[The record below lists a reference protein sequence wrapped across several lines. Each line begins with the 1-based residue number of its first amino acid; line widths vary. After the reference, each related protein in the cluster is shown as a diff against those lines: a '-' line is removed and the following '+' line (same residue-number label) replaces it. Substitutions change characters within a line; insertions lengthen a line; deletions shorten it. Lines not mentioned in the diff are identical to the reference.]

1 MIVYYD
7 WEKDKFTLYIFNDQY
22 ELNNIYQVIQKWQE
36 YKAWY
41 NETNLD
47 PDSIF
52 WTSSKV
58 KAEKELEALE
68 EDIGNGN

>member
-1 MIVYYD
+1 MYVFD
-7 WEKDKFTLYIFNDQY
+7 DKY

-41 NETNLD
+41 NENNLD
-47 PDSIF
+47 LNSTF
-52 WTSSKV
+52 WTSSSV

-68 EDIGNGN
+68 EDISNNIGGNKNES